1 MRVEQLLTKDVRA
14 CSPSHPLN
22 CAAQI
27 LWESDCGIVPVV
39 SEDGD
44 GRVVGTLTDRDICM
58 AAYTQGKPLYEISV
72 DSAMAHKLYSCR
84 PATTLDEAMGTMQ
97 AAQVRRLVVVD
108 EGGQL
113 LGMVSLADLA
123 REAKANGGP
132 AGMALVGETFAAV
145 TRPRAAKSSA
155 PSP

>member
-1 MRVEQLLTKDVRA
+1 MKVEQLMTKEVRA

-39 SEDGD
+39 SEDD
-44 GRVVGTLTDRDICM
+44 HGRVVGTLTDRDICM

-72 DSAMAHKLYSCR
+72 GSAMAQKVYSCT
-84 PATTLDEAMGTMQ
+84 PATTLDEVMGTMQ
-97 AAQVRRLVVVD
+97 AAQVRRLPVVD
-108 EGGQL
+108 EAGQL

-123 REAKANGGP
+123 REAKVNGGT
-132 AGMALVGETFAAV
+132 AGLALVGETFASI
-145 TRPRAAKSSA
+145 TRPRAAMGSA
-155 PSP
+155 PPA